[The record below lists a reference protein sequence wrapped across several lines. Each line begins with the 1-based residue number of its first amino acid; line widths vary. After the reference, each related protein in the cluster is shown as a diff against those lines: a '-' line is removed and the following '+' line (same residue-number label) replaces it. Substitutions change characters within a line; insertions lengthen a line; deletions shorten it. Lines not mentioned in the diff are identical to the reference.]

1 MFPDKPAM
9 KLLILALLFSLSPP
23 AAAEE
28 DSLAEDAQFK
38 YEGRDNGIGLL
49 INDWIAEQNKLKT
62 ADQIEKYHAC
72 LLSGKKEARQGQ
84 DYLSSY
90 RYLIAAASESF
101 NVPIAMLT
109 CLCGRESRFDA
120 RASSDHSDARGI
132 CQALG
137 ASLADVNRWRTTIPG
152 LRRDWEDYVQRIR
165 ARLEH
170 PSCASAPVTH
180 ETLMRCPSL
189 GLGVASLYLKF
200 AYARVE
206 KARFGDGSWDA
217 SSLPTLTT
225 VAGAYFAGPGLASK
239 ALAKTRNRAAW
250 HRALMSEVC
259 FDAKDKGKT
268 REWTHT
274 RLSQLRN
281 HMSSVRNCMQ
291 ADNWLDHQ
299 GQPLKGECAMATSHA
314 AQQLQALE
322 KFRGSI
328 PVTCEGW

>member
-1 MFPDKPAM
+1 MTP
-9 KLLILALLFSLSPP
+9 LRLALLFSISFAAFP
-23 AAAEE
+23 AAADD
-28 DSLAEDAQFK
+28 DSLTEDTQFK
-38 YEGRDNGIGLL
+38 YEGRDNAIGLL
-49 INDWIAEQNKLKT
+49 INDHIAEQNKLKT
-62 ADQIEKYHAC
+62 TDQIEKYHAC

-84 DYLSSY
+84 DYLTSY

-120 RASSDHSDARGI
+120 RAASGHSDARGI

-152 LRRDWEDYVQRIR
+152 LKRDWEDYVRRIH
-165 ARLEH
+165 ARLED
-170 PSCASAPVTH
+170 PSCATAPVTH
-180 ETLMRCPSL
+180 DTLMRCPSL
-189 GLGVASLYLKF
+189 GLGVASLYLRF
-200 AYARVE
+200 AYSRVE
-206 KARFGDGSWDA
+206 KGSFGQGSWDTSTLA
-217 SSLPTLTT
+217 TLTT
-225 VAGAYFAGPGLASK
+225 VAGAYFAGPGLATK
-239 ALAKTRNRAAW
+239 ALAKTRDRARW
-250 HRALMSEVC
+250 HKALMSEVC
-259 FDAKDKGKT
+259 FDAKERGRT

-299 GQPLKGECAMATSHA
+299 GAPLKGECAMAASHA